1 MELVHDPGC
10 PHVEPTRRLL
20 TRVLQEAGVPAVWT
34 EWSTGDPDCPAEHRS
49 FGSPTVLVNGRD
61 VAPGP
66 HPWRADERAPRCRI
80 YDDGDGGTSG
90 VPPEA
95 RVVEAVARAVGPEAG

>member
-1 MELVHDPGC
+1 M
-10 PHVEPTRRLL
+10 
-20 TRVLQEAGVPAVWT
+20 AAVWT
-34 EWSTGDPDCPAEHRS
+34 EWSTGDPDCPDIHRG

-66 HPWRADERAPRCRI
+66 HPWRADTRGPRCRT
-80 YDDGDGGTSG
+80 YQEGEGAVSG

-95 RVVEAVARAVGPEAG
+95 RVVEAVARALEPEAG